1 MNNFGRSKEM
11 FLQVELTF
19 HYVFICWSQWCVDLV
34 VGDVSGIDAYRLL
47 DYVGSYTTNRDVS
60 PEAMDYG
67 TSLLSCYIYA
77 YLCVYCV
84 SIMYMYLCFIEQTEY
99 ICGASIV
106 IWFVL
111 IYLCIYY
118 VSVLIEQTEYIYV
131 VCI

>member
-1 MNNFGRSKEM
+1 MWAATLRTE
-11 FLQVELTF
+11 T
-19 HYVFICWSQWCVDLV
+19 LV
-34 VGDVSGIDAYRLL
+34 QRPWIMVR
-47 DYVGSYTTNRDVS
+47 
-60 PEAMDYG
+60 P
-67 TSLLSCYIYA
+67 CYIYA

-84 SIMYMYLCFIEQTEY
+84 SIMYMYLCFIEQTDIY